1 MPVMHIESFKVR
13 HYECDAYGHMNNAV
27 YLRYMQEAGIE
38 AAAVVG
44 FDPQWHESEGRTW
57 LPRRTEIEYLRP
69 LQVGDQVEVRTWVR
83 GFRRVFCR
91 REYEFRKIGEEDIIA
106 QAQTDWVFL
115 ERSRLMPATIPGEIK
130 SAFVPEIS
138 RETLVPRIKFPE
150 PPPPPEGIFKIQRP
164 VEWQDIDSM
173 QHLNNAAYLDYAMNT
188 GVRLTSAFGW
198 PMSKWMEEGIAFV
211 ARKNS
216 IEYLIPAQMEDE
228 LEIST
233 WLFKVRPATVTRHFD
248 LRRAATLEL
257 LAQIQ
262 TVWVM
267 MNLQTGRPMRIPA
280 SMLEILAP
288 NIVSTIE

>member
-1 MPVMHIESFKVR
+1 
-13 HYECDAYGHMNNAV
+13 MNNAV

-38 AAAVVG
+38 AAAAVG
-44 FDPQWHESEGRTW
+44 FDHQWHESEGRIW

-69 LQVGDQVEVRTWVR
+69 LQVGDQVEVRTWVK

-91 REYEFRKIGEEDIIA
+91 REYEFRKIGEKDIVA

-115 ERSRLMPATIPGEIK
+115 ERTRMKPVTIPSEIK
-130 SAFVPEIS
+130 STFVPESS
-138 RETLVPRIKFPE
+138 RETPVPRIRIPE

-233 WLFKVRPATVTRHFD
+233 WLFNVRPATVTRHFN
-248 LRRAATLEL
+248 LRRTASQEL

-267 MNLQTGRPMRIPA
+267 MNLETGRPMRIPP

-288 NIVSTIE
+288 NIVTTPE